1 MRRSVAAGVAASFA
15 FLLGASAVAD
25 TPSHYERLHDALWSA
40 VNDNFYDPHFHGA
53 DWAGARERYR
63 ERARAARTDEDFA
76 AVADAMLNEIG
87 TSHLYVVRPAKS
99 PGSRKIGAEFAEIR
113 NELIVTRVAPL
124 SDAYAQGLRVGDRL
138 LSERA
143 ALYGEFGSTASP
155 RIQTCDGRRRELK
168 IRREQVFWPPE
179 HPGFRWSQIRTDTQT
194 RIGYLQ
200 IDRFD
205 DGAAELAD
213 RAMEELG
220 DAQAIIIDVRN
231 NSGGNASA
239 LRLAS
244 YFGPGAEPAF
254 VLLARPYLQTLGHPV
269 AIDDIR
275 KAPRVNGAYTT
286 EAVFKAMGQHGGGAA
301 FWTDAVERRFTG
313 PVFVL
318 IGPDT
323 GSAAE
328 GFAWYMRERTPA
340 RLIGQRT
347 AGALLSSDSFD
358 IGDGWSVTLP
368 VHGNWGAD
376 GQDYGDRAVL
386 PHEEIV
392 TTRADLCAG
401 RDRVLE
407 AALRQALEHKSR

>member
-15 FLLGASAVAD
+15 CLLGASAVAD

-200 IDRFD
+200 IGR
-205 DGAAELAD
+205 
-213 RAMEELG
+213 RS
-220 DAQAIIIDVRN
+220 R
-231 NSGGNASA
+231 
-239 LRLAS
+239 
-244 YFGPGAEPAF
+244 
-254 VLLARPYLQTLGHPV
+254 
-269 AIDDIR
+269 
-275 KAPRVNGAYTT
+275 
-286 EAVFKAMGQHGGGAA
+286 HGGAWRRTGHHHRRAQQLRRKCLRA
-301 FWTDAVERRFTG
+301 TACKLFWPG
-313 PVFVL
+313 
-318 IGPDT
+318 
-323 GSAAE
+323 
-328 GFAWYMRERTPA
+328 
-340 RLIGQRT
+340 
-347 AGALLSSDSFD
+347 
-358 IGDGWSVTLP
+358 
-368 VHGNWGAD
+368 
-376 GQDYGDRAVL
+376 
-386 PHEEIV
+386 
-392 TTRADLCAG
+392 C
-401 RDRVLE
+401 
-407 AALRQALEHKSR
+407 